1 MLLRI
6 ATTPKMVHS
15 FTTLHIQAQH
25 HAVQCSAVSVKET
38 HLMMDQVYMDMM
50 YICTPE
56 ELRDSQS
63 IFINW
68 TFIEIWQLLFTFLI
82 TPAPIELGSSGLA
95 PSIFIFLYDLVLENT
110 FSFRSLRPLALSLF
124 GVIILFFIIKTI
136 RRRFF

>member
-1 MLLRI
+1 MHFWIIYFFSSL
-6 ATTPKMVHS
+6 VVS
-15 FTTLHIQAQH
+15 FLF
-25 HAVQCSAVSVKET
+25 
-38 HLMMDQVYMDMM
+38 
-50 YICTPE
+50 
-56 ELRDSQS
+56 SQ
-63 IFINW
+63 IFKHYRSW
-68 TFIEIWQLLFTFLI
+68 VFLLLFTFLI